1 MIKNQDDRLCFRT
14 NFSVRALLDRNGLP
28 PDQFMVL
35 DPGVA
40 GTALDLLTRRLG
52 SPVDDVH
59 LSLTLGFEPTTA
71 TATATL

>member
-14 NFSVRALLDRNGLP
+14 NYIVRTLLDRNGLP

-40 GTALDLLTRRLG
+40 GTALG
-52 SPVDDVH
+52 SSDEKA
-59 LSLTLGFEPTTA
+59 G
-71 TATATL
+71 